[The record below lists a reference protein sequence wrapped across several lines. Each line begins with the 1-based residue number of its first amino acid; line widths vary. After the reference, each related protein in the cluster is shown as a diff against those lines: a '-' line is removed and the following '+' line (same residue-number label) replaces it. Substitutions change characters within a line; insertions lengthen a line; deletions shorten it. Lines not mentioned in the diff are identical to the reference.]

1 VRGAGGQCQFPELWK
16 IYRRN
21 LTGTGQLFVNFLDFG
36 TFMCRICESVKE
48 TNGDSPARRREN
60 MAWMVTDLGHWIGLG
75 AGETPVEATDWRPCD
90 TATMTGGMVILGF
103 HHGVRPPHTQSLPA
117 TPCPLVT

>member
-1 VRGAGGQCQFPELWK
+1 
-16 IYRRN
+16 
-21 LTGTGQLFVNFLDFG
+21 
-36 TFMCRICESVKE
+36 
-48 TNGDSPARRREN
+48 
-60 MAWMVTDLGHWIGLG
+60 MAWMVKDLGHWIGLG

-103 HHGVRPPHTQSLPA
+103 HHGVCPPHTHSLPA